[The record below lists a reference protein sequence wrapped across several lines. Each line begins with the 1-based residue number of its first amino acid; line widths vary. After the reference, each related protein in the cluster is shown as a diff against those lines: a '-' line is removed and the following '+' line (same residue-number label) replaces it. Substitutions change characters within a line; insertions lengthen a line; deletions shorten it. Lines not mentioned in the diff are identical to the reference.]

1 MPAPSSRGARSQ
13 LYIQLYKST
22 LMIMT
27 ETRIDAADLLRAGN
41 DLRVVLGRI
50 VRRLRQAHASGEVT
64 LSELSVLSRLDR
76 EGPATPGALA
86 TAERVRPQAMGAT
99 LTALEQRG
107 MVGRAPDAGDGRRVL
122 MSVTP
127 AGRRVLVDRRSVN
140 TRRMAEAL
148 AEGFTHS
155 EQRRLIAMLPL
166 LERLADRL

>member
-1 MPAPSSRGARSQ
+1 MQIDKPIFMNMP
-13 LYIQLYKST
+13 
-22 LMIMT
+22 
-27 ETRIDAADLLRAGN
+27 ETRIDSVDLLRAGN

-50 VRRLRQAHASGEVT
+50 VRRLRQAHTSGEVT

-76 EGPATPGALA
+76 EGPATPGTLA
-86 TAERVRPQAMGAT
+86 AQERVKPQAMGAT

-122 MSVTP
+122 MSVTQ
-127 AGRRVLVDRRSVN
+127 AGRRVLVDRRSAN

-148 AEGFTHS
+148 ADGFTPA
-155 EQRRLIAMLPL
+155 EQRRLISMLPL